1 MFLYSSLVAKA
12 TQAPKMSRDSD
23 IYFPDIV
30 KEEIEEE
37 PEMNNNNNKLR
48 VNEKHYNSVQSL
60 QEQQLQAIERQK
72 LQIEMA
78 KKIKE
83 EEDWKALVKK
93 VGWGLA
99 ATAAMAI
106 IKALPVWGW
115 LTNALSNL
123 FSSNNKKEQEEN
135 LIEQ

>member
-1 MFLYSSLVAKA
+1 MKW
-12 TQAPKMSRDSD
+12 Q
-23 IYFPDIV
+23 
-30 KEEIEEE
+30 
-37 PEMNNNNNKLR
+37 
-48 VNEKHYNSVQSL
+48 
-60 QEQQLQAIERQK
+60 
-72 LQIEMA
+72 